1 MTPDLEAL
9 LLGAVLDAEGPGM
22 ATSAGVLLDM
32 AGLRPDDF
40 ADARVRVAWTL
51 VNRLAE
57 RRRPVDALAVYAA
70 GRSTRAFAEDDLA
83 WMTALQHGNALDRER
98 FADLVEQAR
107 THRRTGKLTSVLTDA
122 LAALRKGGAD
132 LASIVGQVEAACA
145 DVAVQGSFD
154 GDGSEDVLRIA
165 SDWEQQESGK
175 APPLLVPTGITALD
189 EMITGLPANLSVLV
203 GLPSVGKSALLGSI
217 IDAQLEMGLRVGLF
231 GLEDGTVWLAKR
243 VLARD
248 LNIPVRMVGYQH
260 RTPELAARFTDV
272 AARIHDRLKRLV
284 CYRYDSVSTDELCRR
299 ASSWRVQRGIDV
311 LYVDH
316 GGEVDHYTERFDDHR
331 LRVAESYRRFRNLA
345 LRHQMPVAIVAHTGR
360 PTDDNEERP
369 PRTTEIAESAYIER
383 RARLI
388 LGMWRRFDQPEWMRV
403 TTLKITEGEP
413 NVTVRLPRLTQS
425 ALISRTDGDRVNLN
439 SERQREA
446 REAKEKREAEKLA
459 LREKAKEAAKAAK
472 APKRG
477 QSAMFDE
484 KEDA

>member
-70 GRSTRAFAEDDLA
+70 GRSTRAFSEPDLE

-165 SDWEQQESGK
+165 SDWERQESGN
-175 APPLLVPTGITALD
+175 APPLLVPTGIEALD
-189 EMITGLPANLSVLV
+189 EVITGLPANLSTIV
-203 GLPSVGKSALLGSI
+203 GLPSVGKSALLGTI
-217 IDAQLEMGLRVGLF
+217 IDAQLDLGLRVGLF

-248 LNIPVRMVGYQH
+248 LGIPVRMVGHQH
-260 RTPELAARFTDV
+260 RTAELAARFPDV
-272 AARIHDRLKRLV
+272 AAKVHAKLKRLV
-284 CYRYDSVSTDELCRR
+284 CYRHDSVSTDELCRR
-299 ASSWRVQRGIDV
+299 ASAWRVQRGIDV

-316 GGEVDHYTERFDDHR
+316 GGEVDHYNERFDDHR

-345 LRHQMPVAIVAHTGR
+345 LRHQMPVAVVAHTGR
-360 PTDDNEERP
+360 PSDDNEERP
-369 PRTTEIAESAYIER
+369 PRTSEVAESAYIER
-383 RARLI
+383 RSRLI
-388 LGMWRRFDQPEWMRV
+388 LGAWRRFDQPEWMRL

-413 NVTVRLPRLTQS
+413 NVTVRLPRLTQA
-425 ALISRTDGDRVNLN
+425 ALLSRTDGERINLN
-439 SERQREA
+439 SEKQREA

-459 LREKAKEAAKAAK
+459 LREKAKELAKATKPRRAQ
-472 APKRG
+472 A
-477 QSAMFDE
+477 AMFDDRE
-484 KEDA
+484 EA